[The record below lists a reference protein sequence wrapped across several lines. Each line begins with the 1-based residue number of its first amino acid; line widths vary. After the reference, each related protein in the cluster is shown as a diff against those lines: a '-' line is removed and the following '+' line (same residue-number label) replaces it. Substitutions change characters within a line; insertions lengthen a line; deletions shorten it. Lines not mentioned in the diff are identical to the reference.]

1 MPKAP
6 DRFVPSR
13 LKTQQLA
20 LLVQLGEHR
29 SVLHA
34 ANAVYMT
41 QPAASKMLA
50 QIEESMGVALFVR
63 HARGVEPTRY
73 GEILVRHA
81 RNALFELKHAY
92 DEVLALRSGLSGK
105 ATIGAEVTS
114 AMSLVPLAVANLKR
128 QFPELL
134 VNIEMDFSEPL
145 VQRVREGK
153 LDIALARINN
163 AVDLTGLQYEPLEE
177 GQMAIVTR
185 AGHPLGDK
193 AGLDW
198 SDLVVQTWILPP
210 QGNVLRSRLTVFLLE
225 RGLAS
230 PRQVVETA
238 SLPVITRLLQLS
250 DMIAPLPE
258 EVVRPYCDSDLL
270 ALLPIKL
277 DVLLGAA
284 GIITR
289 SDHELSPGARA
300 MLHALRE
307 AAGFDLRS
315 VDAGSES

>member
-6 DRFVPSR
+6 DRFMPSR

-20 LLVQLGEHR
+20 LLVQLSEQR

-50 QIEESMGVALFVR
+50 QIEESMGVAFFVR

-81 RNALFELKHAY
+81 RNALFELTHAY

-185 AGHPLGDK
+185 AGHPLADK

-270 ALLPIKL
+270 TLLPIKL

-307 AAGFDLRS
+307 AAGFDLQS
-315 VDAGSES
+315 ADAGSES